1 MTATFI
7 NIAAWAAS
15 GVFALLLLSDFIKT
29 ERQAKRDAEE
39 REHE

>member
-15 GVFALLLLSDFIKT
+15 GVFALLLLRDFIQT
-29 ERQAKRDAEE
+29 ERQAKHDVEE
-39 REHE
+39 KEHE